1 MKKTLTKLFRQNLK
15 ALMLVM
21 MTSFFAFSAT
31 GQYIQ
36 DAPDPGVTHYVGQDT
51 TVNVDA
57 SGYNGGDTT
66 LWLVYNW
73 DGTLEEN
80 YVLGSVVTGSTK
92 SDIDIDFAWPETGN
106 VELTVVITVG
116 STFEDDLETLYASN
130 YTYTGGAVDGGLSFY
145 RAGARSYTS
154 TSVDLDTDEPVYM
167 SVYLGVAS
175 VGEDNYVRVRYS
187 TDGGTNYSTLLNDS
201 DSSNFY
207 GGNGW
212 VDFTL
217 PEAAKSPATIIKIS
231 QVGSDTLGTNE
242 LSWEMFFDDG
252 NVAEFNIGDAYD
264 DIDGETG
271 SNYFIN
277 SYTLEIDDLLNENV
291 SVLEGSVYPGD
302 ELVLSGTLYGGTVS
316 DYNYALVVDGVVI
329 SETPSDTDDGLGLV
343 EFTFDA
349 PVDMAYNENLWF
361 EIVPY
366 ALADASYNAGFEFDA
381 DFVAELNEEEPDEEE
396 TVIVGGED
404 DGSDAYFYEAGER
417 SATTQALNLAGLLDP
432 KMGFQLARLNDEPSP
447 AGTDIVFEYSTDDG
461 ATYTEIGSFVLNDLP
476 FKDDYSETFYF
487 YGTDNEEADFD
498 FPSAVLVDG
507 VIFRFRQESNI
518 GDNEDSWYL
527 NAFYMDSGDNRAD
540 EIDYDESYFSLNE
553 PVISLSPL
561 NISETVPYPMTELTL
576 DWTIDAGEFPANTG
590 AKLYLDGDIAGGYDI
605 LVGEVADVTLG
616 TMDFTVPP
624 LEAGDYEMYL
634 MVNGVDYGTVY
645 LPIYDLGISITGISY
660 DPSVSIGGE
669 EYAVIGSAITVE
681 YDISGE
687 PGEDAELTIA
697 VWDYDEEE
705 YVTIG
710 MSSDFT
716 GSITAT
722 LPTDINLDDDG
733 ESDPYVQIG
742 VTAGIFSLGFD
753 ETVYD
758 LYTQGSYLSNIYDND
773 GNNVFDSWSGT
784 LYWYNPDDFVGS
796 GERYAVSSILDT
808 YRGGESGLQGG
819 EITVTLRSLPSY
831 NGSFTVSLEVSTDG
845 EEWEWVDDVTF
856 SGGNQNM
863 DLEYLIEEEYFSE
876 TFQYRVIY
884 DYCCYGSYS
893 YGSKIYNVE
902 FVRPEYLEV
911 IGDESEFNF
920 RRPLLTV
927 ADLEDKYIQIGEEV
941 TINYNAQFFPED
953 VEFALKFQAQGNYI
967 VLATSDTH
975 GAGSFTV
982 NIPYDLEET
991 LDPPHVEWDNY
1002 SFKVDAFIPE
1012 TPGGAYSDGSYI
1024 ELEDEEDFIAVEG
1037 TDDTEPSFTFNQ
1049 SGERSLL
1056 TRAIDLTVASNPT
1069 LTFYWDD
1076 AFDANST
1083 KSLVPRLEASIDGG
1097 VTFTAVQVYELA
1109 EDEEQMFDDG
1119 LIYHSGTYDIEIPA
1133 ELITEATHFRWSQ
1146 PLNLGSGSNVWNID
1160 DIEIEFD
1167 DANKYTGYD
1176 KDNKIEDI
1184 EIYFPDLDGYSFDQ
1198 ADPDVAIFNGSTFE
1212 FAFGPYLDKTE
1223 EEIEEEELTWDEFPE
1238 GTQFNFY
1245 IDVFDPTTD
1254 DDLMIASFTAGTTSG
1269 EVEIPYYVTNGNYD
1283 VYVDVYYEV
1292 GNEAETVLW
1301 FEENTWIGDFDVFN
1315 RAIQLQS
1322 DADQGTIL
1330 YAGSTVT
1337 FSIEVENETS
1347 ALNTDNLYAN
1357 LIYNDDLLLMSQQG
1371 LGDITIDLPSFIGQS
1386 EAAIVVIE
1394 DKFEI
1399 QITEGGP
1406 LGEDLSELEDNEL
1419 GSLNEDVSNF
1429 INTAY
1434 AVIDDGDF
1442 YSDHAG
1448 DYDVIQLIDAPNRK
1462 LTTRDFEAGELEN
1475 TSLLIINTYFDVD
1488 GDDLFESQYMI
1499 FEYSIDGGA
1508 TYTSLDT
1515 LKDYVNEEL
1524 KYSVTDEMKSNDVR
1538 FRWRQSENE
1547 GLFVINDIS
1556 FTYAKVL
1563 PFDYSDLTLDIKPQ
1577 ALIVTSVDQEETGSC
1592 FASDITINYE
1602 IRGRFGA
1609 DNLLKAYYDG
1619 GGSHGY
1625 LEGYEFPATEGT
1637 GSVTVQV
1644 AAALI
1649 DADQFDGVQKNNSD
1663 FKFKLYADD
1672 DTFEDLGKDFESE
1685 SVYSDEVEIVAPIE
1699 KGTSAG
1705 MYSGGNVS
1713 ECDPEAFVYLYDPQM
1728 YFLYE
1733 VLNADTVFAS
1743 LEYDDESG
1751 STIELGDLTEAVD
1764 LSLRVTSRTSTG
1776 SVCNV
1781 HTFNSSIE
1789 INITPND
1796 VLLRD
1801 RYTTSGTI
1809 EVTEGETK
1817 TICSGDDET
1826 VVLSLANYDADDSE
1840 VEWFRDNFDN
1850 PVEADGDDFD
1860 NFEVSGAYF
1869 ARITEGECSY
1879 VTIAMNVTVLEKAET
1894 PEITVVSNDISC
1906 GDGTA
1911 VLSAPEGFAHYLW
1924 SNGEITQSITVD
1936 EADSYSVRV
1945 SNYPIVSTS
1954 DAYGCASS
1962 SSESVVIE
1970 NNNFEQVYLSTFY
1983 YNEYSSSSYADN
1995 YIEDGETLTNCGDDV
2010 IYVFVEDDNNYY
2022 GGQIS
2027 GILTLYKDGAVYDV
2041 KNGDVAGTNGYT
2053 NNNFEI
2059 TESGE
2064 YYVEWSGVEVEN
2076 ACTSVSETFTM
2087 TINEAVEE
2095 RPVIT
2100 ASGDISFCEGGSV
2113 TLSAPAG
2120 YPFYRWYNS
2129 GTVVGNGETLEV
2141 ADDGSYR
2148 VRVSNVAFGNG
2159 CGSDYSEYTYVTVYE
2174 TEDDL
2179 MLGYYNGGGNYE
2191 DGDEIEVCSSDNF
2204 TLWVNNESTSGAT
2217 YTWYRDGVAIPNA
2230 NSTSRVVKASGT
2242 FHAEVTYGVDDIEL
2256 AAPCVYTTPSVVVNF
2271 NQKPAA
2277 VRIAEPTNVDFCAGE
2292 INLTLTADAGAA
2304 FYNWYH
2310 NGSPMFDEP
2319 STSNTLLIND
2329 GGTYSVTVETG
2340 DIGCESAR
2348 SNIITID
2355 ERAKANPNINVYTDG
2370 SDCATGDVTV
2380 YLSSTNSSTVYQ
2392 LINRE
2397 TGAEIGSPVVGSSGT
2412 NVYTTLSGL
2421 TEPVALLVEASYTDG
2436 SGCSDVS
2443 SSARGTATPNAVILE
2458 LDGTEITAEVSSTG
2472 GYEVSWY
2479 RNGTLMRN
2487 ATGNTINVVDAATYS
2502 VEVTFDDGCTI
2513 TSSTV
2518 DVGAGAPAAGRSA
2531 SNGRIVA
2538 NTFPNPSADFVNV
2551 EVPGEHFG
2559 VYQVQIMTLS
2569 GQVVISGEFT
2579 KDQES
2584 YVERID
2590 ISDLENGIYNM
2601 MVVKGKQV
2609 ENIRIVKK

>member
-36 DAPDPGVTHYVGQDT
+36 DAPDPGATHYVGQDT

-66 LWLVYNW
+66 LWLVYDW

-106 VELTVVITVG
+106 VELSVVITVG
-116 STFEDDLETLYASN
+116 STFEDDLETIYASD
-130 YTYTGGAVDGGLSFY
+130 YTYTGGAVDGGVSFY

-154 TSVDLDTDEPVYM
+154 TAVNLDTEEPVYM
-167 SVYLGVAS
+167 SLYLDVS
-175 VGEDNYVRVRYS
+175 DVSEDNYVRVRYS
-187 TDGGTNYSTLLNDS
+187 TNAGSTYSTLLNDN

-207 GGNGW
+207 GGSGW

-217 PEAAKSPATIIKIS
+217 PEAAKAAATIIKIS

-242 LSWEMFFDDG
+242 QSWDMFFDDG
-252 NVAEFNIGDAYD
+252 NVAEFNIGDAYS

-271 SNYFIN
+271 SIYLIDPY
-277 SYTLEIDDLLNENV
+277 SLEIDDLLDEDDA
-291 SVLEGSVYPGD
+291 SVLYGNVYPGD
-302 ELVLSGTLYGGTVS
+302 ELVLSSTLYGGTVS
-316 DYNYALVVDGVVI
+316 DYNYALVVEGVVI
-329 SETPSDTDDGLGLV
+329 SETPSDMDDGLGLV

-349 PVDMAYNENLWF
+349 PVDMEYDENLYF
-361 EIVPY
+361 EIIPY
-366 ALADASYNAGFEFDA
+366 ALADASYNAGFEYDA
-381 DFVAELNEEEPDEEE
+381 YFVAELDEVEPDDEE
-396 TVIVGGED
+396 TLIVGGED
-404 DGSDAYFYEAGER
+404 EGSDAYFYDAGER
-417 SATTQALNLAGLLDP
+417 SATTKALNLAGLLDP
-432 KMGFQLARLNDEPSP
+432 ELSFELARLNDEPSP

-461 ATYTEIGSFVLNDLP
+461 ATYTELNTFVLNDLP
-476 FKDDYSETFYF
+476 YEEDYTETFYF
-487 YGTDNEEADFD
+487 YGTDDEEADFD

-518 GDNEDSWYL
+518 GANEDTWFL
-527 NAFYMDSGDNRAD
+527 GNFDIDAGDNRSD
-540 EIDYDESYFSLNE
+540 DVDYSDAYFSLFE

-590 AKLYLDGDIAGGYDI
+590 AKLYLFRDIADGYDI

-616 TMDFTVPP
+616 TMDFNVPP

-634 MVNGVDYGTVY
+634 VVNGVEYWTID

-669 EYAVIGSAITVE
+669 EYAVIGSAITVDYE
-681 YDISGE
+681 ISGE
-687 PGEDAELTIA
+687 PGVDAELTIA
-697 VWDYDEEE
+697 VWDYDEDE

-710 MSSDFT
+710 FASDFT

-722 LPTDINLDDDG
+722 LPTDINIDDDG
-733 ESDPYVQIG
+733 EDDPYVQIG
-742 VTAGIFSLGFD
+742 VTAGIVSLGFD
-753 ETVYD
+753 ETVINANT
-758 LYTQGSYLSNIYDND
+758 LGSYLSNFQVDD
-773 GNNVFDSWSGT
+773 EALFEELVGT
-784 LYWYNPDDFVGS
+784 TYYNYPDQFADY
-796 GERYAVSSILDT
+796 GERSATSRPLDF
-808 YRGGESGLQGG
+808 YRGGEAGLQGG
-819 EITVTLRSLPSY
+819 EISIQLY
-831 NGSFTVSLEVSTDG
+831 NQNYGGYNVNLEVSTDG
-845 EEWEWVDDVTF
+845 EEWEMVDQTNLATAYNYYYL
-856 SGGNQNM
+856 SYT
-863 DLEYLIEEEYFSE
+863 LEPEYFSE
-876 TFQYRVIY
+876 TFQFRVIY
-884 DYCCYGSYS
+884 DYSGFSYAQ
-893 YGSKIYNVE
+893 YHSKISNIE
-902 FVRPEYLEV
+902 ITRPELLEV

-941 TINYNAQFFPED
+941 TINYNAQFFPDD
-953 VEFALKFQAQGNYI
+953 VEFALKFQAQGNYV

-982 NIPYDLEET
+982 TIPYDLEET

-1002 SFKVDAFIPE
+1002 SFKVDAFVPE

-1037 TDDTEPSFTFNQ
+1037 TDDTEPTFTFDQ

-1069 LTFYWDD
+1069 LSFYWDES
-1076 AFDANST
+1076 FDVNST

-1097 VTFTAVQVYELA
+1097 ATFTAVQVYELA

-1119 LIYHSGTYDIEIPA
+1119 LIYYSGSYDIEIPA

-1146 PLNLGSGSNVWNID
+1146 PLNLGEDENTWEIYS
-1160 DIEIEFD
+1160 IEIDFD

-1301 FEENTWIGDFDVFN
+1301 FEEGSWIGDFDVFN
-1315 RAIQLQS
+1315 RAIQLHS

-1357 LIYNDDLLLMSQQG
+1357 LIYDGNLLLTSQQG
-1371 LGDITIDLPSFIGQS
+1371 LGDITIDLPSFIGQGG
-1386 EAAIVVIE
+1386 VTLVIDE
-1394 DKFEI
+1394 DEFEI

-1406 LGEDLSELEDNEL
+1406 LGEDLSELEENEL

-1434 AVIDDGDF
+1434 AGIDDGDF
-1442 YSDHAG
+1442 YSDYE
-1448 DYDVIQLIDAPNRK
+1448 DEYDVIELIDAPNRK

-1475 TSLLIINTYFDVD
+1475 TSLLIIDTYFDVD

-1515 LKDYVNEEL
+1515 LKDYVEDEL
-1524 KYSVTDEMKSNDVR
+1524 KYTVTDEMKSNDVR
-1538 FRWRQSENE
+1538 FRWRQTENE
-1547 GLFVINDIS
+1547 GMFIIYDIS
-1556 FTYAKVL
+1556 FNYAEAL
-1563 PFDYSDLTLDIKPQ
+1563 PFDYTGVSLNIKPQ
-1577 ALIVTSVDQEETGSC
+1577 AVIITSIDQEASGSC

-1609 DNLLKAYYDG
+1609 DNLLKVYYDNG
-1619 GGSHGY
+1619 DDDDD
-1625 LEGYEFPATEGT
+1625 LEGYEFPITEGT
-1637 GSVTVQV
+1637 GSVSVQIP
-1644 AAALI
+1644 ASLI
-1649 DADQFDGVQKNNSD
+1649 DDDQFDGEEEDNTD
-1663 FKFKLYADD
+1663 FKFQLYADD
-1672 DTFEDLGKDFESE
+1672 DTYEDIDEEFEIW
-1685 SVYSDEVEIVAPIE
+1685 SVYSDVVEVVAPIE
-1699 KGTSAG
+1699 KGSSTG
-1705 MYSGGNVS
+1705 MDSDGDVS
-1713 ECDPEAFVYLYDPQM
+1713 ECDAEAFVYLDYPQM

-1764 LSLRVTSRTSTG
+1764 LTLRVTSRTSTG
-1776 SVCNV
+1776 TVCNV

-1789 INITPND
+1789 IDITPND

-1809 EVTEGETK
+1809 EVTDGETK
-1817 TICSGDDET
+1817 TICSGDNGT
-1826 VVLSLANYDADDSE
+1826 VVLSLASYDADDSE
-1840 VEWFRDNFDN
+1840 VEWFRDSFDN
-1850 PVEADGDDFD
+1850 PVEADGDEFD

-1879 VTIAMNVTVLEKAET
+1879 VTVAMNVTVLEKAET

-1911 VLSAPEGFAHYLW
+1911 VLSAPEGFAYYLW
-1924 SNGEITQSITVD
+1924 SNDEITQTITVD

-1970 NNNFEQVYLSTFY
+1970 NNDFEQVYLSTQP
-1983 YNEYSSSSYADN
+1983 YNEYQGSSYADY
-1995 YIEDGETLTNCGDDV
+1995 YILDGEELTNCDSDY
-2010 IYVFVEDDNNYY
+2010 IYVFVEDESDYY

-2027 GILTLYKDGAVYDV
+2027 GVLTLYKDGVVHAV
-2041 KNGDVAGTNGYT
+2041 KNGNTTGTSGYT
-2053 NNNFEI
+2053 NNSFEI

-2064 YYVEWSGVEVEN
+2064 YYVEWSGFEVEN
-2076 ACTSVSETFTM
+2076 ACTSMSETFTI

-2120 YPFYRWYNS
+2120 YPFYRWYNGS
-2129 GTVVGNGETLEV
+2129 TVVGDGETLEV
-2141 ADDGSYR
+2141 AEDGSYR
-2148 VRVSNVAFGNG
+2148 VRVSNIAFGNG
-2159 CGSDYSEYTYVTVYE
+2159 CGSDYSAYTYVTVYE
-2174 TEDDL
+2174 EQDL
-2179 MLGYYNGGGNYE
+2179 MIGYANTTSASYQYE

-2204 TLWVNNESTSGAT
+2204 TLYVNNESTSGAT

-2230 NSTSRVVKASGT
+2230 NSTSRKVTASGT
-2242 FHAEVTYGVDDIEL
+2242 FYAEVTYGVDDLGL

-2277 VRIAEPTNVDFCAGE
+2277 VRIAEPANVDFCAGE

-2319 STSNTLLIND
+2319 STSNTLMIND

-2380 YLSSTNSSTVYQ
+2380 YLNSTNSSTVYQ

-2397 TGAEIGSPVVGSSGT
+2397 TGADIGSPVVGSSGT

-2443 SSARGTATPNAVILE
+2443 SAARGTATPNGVILV
-2458 LDGTEITAEVSSTG
+2458 LDGTEITAEVSATG
-2472 GYEVSWY
+2472 SYELSWY

-2487 ATGNTINVVDAATYS
+2487 ATSNTINVVDAATYS
-2502 VEVTFDDGCTI
+2502 VEVTFDDGCTV

-2518 DVGAGAPAAGRSA
+2518 DVGAGAPAAGRTA

-2538 NTFPNPSADFVNV
+2538 NTFPNPSTDFVNV

-2579 KDQES
+2579 KEQES

-2590 ISDLENGIYNM
+2590 ISNLEKGIYNM

-2609 ENIRIVKK
+2609 ENIRIVKQ

>member
-21 MTSFFAFSAT
+21 MASFFAFSAT

-66 LWLVYNW
+66 LWLVYDW
-73 DGTLEEN
+73 DGTLQEN

-154 TSVDLDTDEPVYM
+154 TAIDLDTDEPVYM
-167 SVYLGVAS
+167 SVYLDVSGVS
-175 VGEDNYVRVRYS
+175 EDNYVRVRYS
-187 TDGGTNYSTLLNDS
+187 TNGGAAYSTLLDDN

-207 GGNGW
+207 GGSGW

-217 PEAAKSPATIIKIS
+217 PEAAKAAATIIKIS

-242 LSWEMFFDDG
+242 QSWEMYFDDG
-252 NVAEFNIGDAYD
+252 NVAEFNIGDAYN

-271 SNYFIN
+271 SIYFI
-277 SYTLEIDDLLNENV
+277 SPYSLEIDDLLDEDDV
-291 SVLEGSVYPGD
+291 SVLNGDVYPGE
-302 ELVLSGTLYGGTVS
+302 ELVLSATLYGGTVS
-316 DYNYALVVDGVVI
+316 DYNYALVIEGVVI

-349 PVDMAYNENLWF
+349 PVDMEYDENLWF
-361 EIVPY
+361 EIIPY

-381 DFVAELNEEEPDEEE
+381 DFVSELDEEDPDNEE
-396 TVIVGGED
+396 TLIVGGED
-404 DGSDAYFYEAGER
+404 DGSDAFFYEAGER
-417 SATTQALNLAGLLDP
+417 SATTQALNLSGLLDP
-432 KMGFQLARLNDEPSP
+432 EISFELARLNDEPSP
-447 AGTDIVFEYSTDDG
+447 AGTDIIFEYSTDDG
-461 ATYTEIGSFVLNDLP
+461 ATYTELAAFVLNDLP
-476 FKDDYSETFYF
+476 YEDDDTESFYF
-487 YGTDNEEADFD
+487 YGTDDEEADFD

-518 GDNEDSWYL
+518 GADEDTWYL
-527 NAFYMDSGDNRAD
+527 SNFDIDAGDNRAD
-540 EIDYDESYFSLNE
+540 DVEYDEAYFSLYAPE
-553 PVISLSPL
+553 ISLSPL

-576 DWTIDAGEFPANTG
+576 DWTIDAGEFPDNTG
-590 AKLYLDGDIAGGYDI
+590 AKLYLDRDIADGYDI

-733 ESDPYVQIG
+733 DSDPYVQIG
-742 VTAGIFSLGFD
+742 VTAGIVSLGFD
-753 ETVYD
+753 ETVINSNVAGVDPLNITYGDNED
-758 LYTQGSYLSNIYDND
+758 LFEEAGGIACYYYCND
-773 GNNVFDSWSGT
+773 FANSD
-784 LYWYNPDDFVGS
+784 L
-796 GERYAVSSILDT
+796 RYATSVPLDF
-808 YRGGESGLQGG
+808 YRNGDSGLQGG
-819 EITVTLRSLPSY
+819 EINISLYSTAYYHYGY
-831 NGSFTVSLEVSTDG
+831 NVNLEVSTDG
-845 EEWEWVDDVTF
+845 EEWEEVDQVNISTSYSF
-856 SGGNQNM
+856 Y
-863 DLEYLIEEEYFSE
+863 YLNYVLEEEYFSE
-876 TFQYRVIY
+876 TFQFRVIY
-884 DYCCYGSYS
+884 EATHS
-893 YGSKIYNVE
+893 YGQNVASLYNIE
-902 FVRPEYLEV
+902 ISRPEYLEV

-1037 TDDTEPSFTFNQ
+1037 TSDTDPYFEFDE
-1049 SGERSLL
+1049 SGERYVT

-1069 LTFYWDD
+1069 LEFYWNNS
-1076 AFDANST
+1076 FSTSST
-1083 KSLVPRLEASIDGG
+1083 KSLVPRLEASTDGG
-1097 VTFTAVQVYELA
+1097 ATFVAVRVNEVA
-1109 EDEEQMFDDG
+1109 EDEEEMLDSS
-1119 LIYHSGTYDIEIPA
+1119 LLYYSGSYYIEIPEA
-1133 ELITEATHFRWSQ
+1133 LITDATHFRWRQ
-1146 PLNLGSGSNVWNID
+1146 PLNLGADENVWEFG
-1160 DIEIEFD
+1160 DIEVTFD
-1167 DANKYTGYD
+1167 DENKYTGYD

-1347 ALNTDNLYAN
+1347 ALDATDLYAN
-1357 LIYNDDLLLMSQQG
+1357 LIWDGWLLTSQQG
-1371 LGDITIDLPSFIGQS
+1371 FDDITMDLPSFISGNQ
-1386 EAAIVVIE
+1386 E
-1394 DKFEI
+1394 FEI
-1399 QITEGGP
+1399 LVSEGGP
-1406 LGEDLSELEDNEL
+1406 LGENLTELEENEL

-1429 INTAY
+1429 INVAY
-1434 AVIDDGDF
+1434 ATIEDGEF
-1442 YSDHAG
+1442 YSDYED
-1448 DYDVIQLIDAPNRK
+1448 DYDVIELIDAPNRK

-1475 TSLLIINTYFDVD
+1475 TSLLIIDTYFDVD

-1515 LKDYVNEEL
+1515 LKDYVEDDL
-1524 KYSVTDEMKSNDVR
+1524 KYTVTDEMKSNDVR
-1538 FRWRQSENE
+1538 FRWRQTENE
-1547 GLFVINDIS
+1547 GMFIIYDIS
-1556 FTYAKVL
+1556 FTYAESL
-1563 PFDYSDLTLDIKPQ
+1563 PFDYAGVYLNVKKQ
-1577 ALIVTSVDQEETGSC
+1577 AVIITSIDQEASGSC

-1609 DNLLKAYYDG
+1609 DNLLKVYYDN
-1619 GGSHGY
+1619 GY
-1625 LEGYEFPATEGT
+1625 DDDDLEGYEFPATEGS

-1644 AAALI
+1644 AASLI
-1649 DADQFDGVQKNNSD
+1649 DDDQFDGDPEDNTD
-1663 FKFKLYADD
+1663 FKFRLYADD
-1672 DTFEDLGKDFESE
+1672 DTYEDIDEDFEVW
-1685 SVYSDEVEIVAPIE
+1685 SVYSDVVEVVAPIE

-1705 MYSGGNVS
+1705 MYSGGDVS

-1764 LSLRVTSRTSTG
+1764 LTLRVTSRSSAGT
-1776 SVCNV
+1776 VCNV

-1789 INITPND
+1789 IEITPND

-1879 VTIAMNVTVLEKAET
+1879 VTVAMNVTVLEKAET